1 MQSWLAAHEPAVRL
15 SVFLTIF
22 IAMMVWEFVAPRRQL
37 SAKRRARWTANLV
50 LILINTAVIRLV
62 FPVLAVGSAEIAV
75 ANGWGLLN
83 VLAPP
88 AWVSV
93 PIAMLTLDCLI
104 YGQHVMFHA
113 VSPLWRFHMMH
124 HSDLDFDTTTGV
136 RFHPIEIVISMGL
149 KIVMV
154 LALGAPPV
162 AVILFELLLN
172 GTSLFNH
179 GNVRLP
185 VNVDRLLRLLVVTPD
200 MHRVHHSIHRQETN
214 SNFGFNFPWWDRLFG
229 TYRQQ
234 PSEGHTGMSIG
245 LEQFRNSPR
254 LGLHHLLLM
263 PFVEPTGT
271 YPMMQKKKIPKDPT
285 QP

>member
-1 MQSWLAAHEPAVRL
+1 MQSWLAAHEPAVRFG
-15 SVFLTIF
+15 VFLSIF
-22 IAMMVWEFVAPRRQL
+22 IAMMVWELAAPRRQL
-37 SAKRRARWTANLV
+37 TAKRRVRWTSNLTLV
-50 LILINTAVIRLV
+50 LINTAVIRLI
-62 FPVLAVGSAEIAV
+62 FPTLAVGTAEIAA

-83 VLAPP
+83 VWALP
-88 AWVSV
+88 AWVCI
-93 PIAMLTLDCLI
+93 PIAILALDCLI

-113 VSPLWRFHMMH
+113 VSPLWRLHMMH

-136 RFHPIEIVISMGL
+136 RFHPIEIAISMGL
-149 KIVMV
+149 KIVAV

-185 VNVDRLLRLLVVTPD
+185 TGVDRLLRLLVVTPD

-234 PSEGHTGMSIG
+234 PSEGHTGMTIG
-245 LEQFRNSPR
+245 LEQFRNPSR

-263 PFVEPTGT
+263 PFVDPTGT
-271 YPMMQKKKIPKDPT
+271 YPMMQKGKHPKGPT
-285 QP
+285 QS